1 MPKRSDAPK
10 TRSNERKSPED
21 KSLAELAREKWD
33 LRHETWA
40 QLVDLGMM
48 PESDYQRLKE
58 LAGVE

>member
-1 MPKRSDAPK
+1 MSKRMSVQQ
-10 TRSNERKSPED
+10 TRSKVSTQAED

-40 QLVDLGMM
+40 QLVKLGMM
-48 PESDYQRLKE
+48 PESDFQLLKE